1 MKAMARETE
10 IKLRVRDEKGLR
22 RKLKA
27 LGAMPAAGCTGR
39 VHEWNVIFDTPQGG
53 LAKHGQL
60 LRIRTET
67 PQLKGKKGQGARK
80 RVVLTFKEP
89 TVRLRDLGETAGRV
103 CPAGRHK
110 VREEIEVE
118 VADAGMLGRIFEGLG
133 MRGWFCYEKYRT
145 TLKLPVSARWA
156 RNLLIE
162 LDETPIGTFL
172 ELEGD
177 PEGIDRAAEELGYT
191 GQDYLLKNYLSLYL
205 EECRRKGQAP
215 SNMVFG
221 QTK

>member
-1 MKAMARETE
+1 MR
-10 IKLRVRDEKGLR
+10 GL
-22 RKLKA
+22 
-27 LGAMPAAGCTGR
+27 
-39 VHEWNVIFDTPQGG
+39 D
-53 LAKHGQL
+53 
-60 LRIRTET
+60 
-67 PQLKGKKGQGARK
+67 
-80 RVVLTFKEP
+80 
-89 TVRLRDLGETAGRV
+89 ETAGRV
-103 CPAGRHK
+103 SPAGRHK

-118 VADAGMLGRIFEGLG
+118 VADAGMFGRIFEGLG

-145 TLKLPVSARWA
+145 TLKLPASAKWA
-156 RNLLIE
+156 RNLLVE

-177 PEGIDRAAEELGYT
+177 PEAIDRAAEELGYT